1 MKKDFE
7 TAVFHSLV
15 RCLLGVFFFFLFFIR
30 GYSRRRALWTELD
43 QMWLAERDG
52 RPRDQFGL
60 SSLISRLS
68 IILAVKFIITWNN
81 LRLIQKR

>member
-15 RCLLGVFFFFLFFIR
+15 RCLLGVFFFFIR
-30 GYSRRRALWTELD
+30 GCSRRRALWTELD

>member
-1 MKKDFE
+1 
-7 TAVFHSLV
+7 
-15 RCLLGVFFFFLFFIR
+15 
-30 GYSRRRALWTELD
+30 
-43 QMWLAERDG
+43 LAERNG